1 MKYLIWQNNNEN
13 DTDDCLCKNNGKIL
27 NVLLTNRSFAEI
39 FEGDNPL
46 YPVDQIIK
54 MHQKKSRITKF
65 EKADDVIE
73 VGVVSVSAATAA

>member
-54 MHQKKSRITKF
+54 MHQKKYRITKF
-65 EKADDVIE
+65 EKTDDVIE